1 MLHEVRCTAETI
13 ALLDG
18 PETASYTKEIFK
30 ELYKT
35 DLTVEVYTNNQS
47 LLDALKYVNEKRL

>member
-18 PETASYTKEIFK
+18 LETALYMKEIFK
-30 ELYKT
+30 ELA
-35 DLTVEVYTNNQS
+35 VEVYTNNQS
-47 LLDALKYVNEKRL
+47 LLDALKQSKYVNEKRL